1 MIEKPGG
8 LQMKGSG
15 KRNGRSCSLQTAL
28 HHTIVEAEEP
38 DDSEYGDA
46 THFKVAQYTSMVTIA
61 AGHIEELEY
70 PGHMGELGY
79 PGHIEELGLPGHTG
93 ELGLPGYTE
102 ARTCRSSQWR
112 PPRYGA
118 ARIPI

>member
-28 HHTIVEAEEP
+28 HHSIAEAAEP

-46 THFKVAQYTSMVTIA
+46 THFRVAQYTSMVTIA
-61 AGHIEELEY
+61 AGHME
-70 PGHMGELGY
+70 ELGY
-79 PGHIEELGLPGHTG
+79 PGHIEELGYPGHIG
-93 ELGLPGYTE
+93 IRNS
-102 ARTCRSSQWR
+102 RTHRRTRTSRISRIHRS
-112 PPRYGA
+112 
-118 ARIPI
+118 

>member
-28 HHTIVEAEEP
+28 HHSIAEAAEP

-46 THFKVAQYTSMVTIA
+46 THFRVALYTYVVTGYP
-61 AGHIEELEY
+61 GHIEK
-70 PGHMGELGY
+70 LGY
-79 PGHIEELGLPGHTG
+79 PGHIGIRNS
-93 ELGLPGYTE
+93 
-102 ARTCRSSQWR
+102 RTHRRTRTSRISRIHRS
-112 PPRYGA
+112 
-118 ARIPI
+118 